1 MQRYNAKDGSVK
13 WNSPINEMELEE
25 LRTFGSANIT
35 FTSTSP
41 PPAPSPATTALMVRF
56 VSISC
61 KGFHYYISIIIIISL
76 PYSIR
81 SSRSVASFKNTLK
94 TFLFQKAF
102 L

>member
-41 PPAPSPATTALMVRF
+41 TPAPSPTTTALMVR
-56 VSISC
+56 VD
-61 KGFHYYISIIIIISL
+61 
-76 PYSIR
+76 
-81 SSRSVASFKNTLK
+81 
-94 TFLFQKAF
+94 FL
-102 L
+102 